1 LLNGPLES
9 KGHSKSGILKSP
21 KMKIFCDVSARPLMK
36 SIKIL
41 SSLIDD
47 EGGLYTQPKTNDT
60 VLLRTPRNSA
70 EVHGDWLYLKVG
82 QNSVRKVHTNTT
94 TPPAEPI
101 PPK

>member
-1 LLNGPLES
+1 
-9 KGHSKSGILKSP
+9 
-21 KMKIFCDVSARPLMK
+21 MKIFSDVSARPLMK

-60 VLLRTPRNSA
+60 VLLCTPRNSTA

-94 TPPAEPI
+94 TPPAELI
-101 PPK
+101 PPE